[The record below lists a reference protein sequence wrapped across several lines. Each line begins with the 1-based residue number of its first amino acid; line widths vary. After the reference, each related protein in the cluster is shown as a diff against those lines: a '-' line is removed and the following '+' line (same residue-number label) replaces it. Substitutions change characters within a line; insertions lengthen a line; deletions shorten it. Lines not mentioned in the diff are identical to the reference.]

1 MCFSPCQS
9 EGRTA
14 WLHATWTEW
23 KNLFSLEIYGRNGK
37 LEIDGLG
44 GSYGVESLNF
54 YHMLPRWVRPRQRA
68 GKDFPTALL
77 LCGSSTPSLPAQGR
91 QCLPQIF
98 SINRDLPDRVC
109 IGVELQG

>member
-37 LEIDGLG
+37 LEINGLG
-44 GSYGVESLNF
+44 GSYGVESLTF
-54 YHMLPRWVRPRQRA
+54 YHLLPRWVRPRQRA
-68 GKDFPTALL
+68 GKRLTH
-77 LCGSSTPSLPAQGR
+77 
-91 QCLPQIF
+91 
-98 SINRDLPDRVC
+98 
-109 IGVELQG
+109 GVAP

>member
-14 WLHATWTEW
+14 WLHATWSGW

-37 LEIDGLG
+37 LEINGLG
-44 GSYGVESLNF
+44 GSYVVESLTF

-68 GKDFPTALL
+68 GKRLPHGVAPLWAQHPEPT
-77 LCGSSTPSLPAQGR
+77 GSR
-91 QCLPQIF
+91 QAMPTSNFQH
-98 SINRDLPDRVC
+98 RP
-109 IGVELQG
+109 